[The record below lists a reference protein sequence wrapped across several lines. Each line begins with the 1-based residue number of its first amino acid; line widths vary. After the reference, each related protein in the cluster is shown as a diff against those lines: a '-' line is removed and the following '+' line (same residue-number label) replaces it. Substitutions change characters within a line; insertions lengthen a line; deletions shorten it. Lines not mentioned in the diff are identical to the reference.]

1 MTSVR
6 RRSAEAAVWALA
18 LGAVTLPAGAARAEL
33 RIAGAV
39 DWLVQGLF
47 CAPPETGRR
56 DAPDTLSGWVH
67 VPDRPVE
74 MVAEGVVAPAI
85 LGMGFGVRYQRASNT
100 DAGIRYVVTHPAMG
114 AAGTTQQS
122 WNSLSMAG
130 EVDAIFFQFD
140 TAEEL
145 VTGAW
150 AFQAFDGTKELF
162 HVPFTVVPGESMP
175 EATGLCRPGTL
186 LSMAVPS
193 PGSG

>member
-6 RRSAEAAVWALA
+6 PRSAEAAVWALA
-18 LGAVTLPAGAARAEL
+18 ALALSAGAARAEL
-33 RIAGAV
+33 RIAPAV

-74 MVAEGVVAPAI
+74 MVAEGAVAPAI
-85 LGMGFGVRYQRASNT
+85 LGMGFGVRYQRASNM
-100 DAGIRYVVTHPAMG
+100 DAGIRYVVSHPAMG
-114 AAGTTQQS
+114 AAGTTRQS
-122 WNSLSMAG
+122 WDSLSVAG

-140 TAEEL
+140 TPEEL

-150 AFQAFDGTKELF
+150 AFQAFDGAKELF
-162 HVPFTVVPGESMP
+162 HVPFTVVPADSMP
-175 EATGLCRPGTL
+175 EAAGMCRPGTL
-186 LSMAVPS
+186 FSSLMR
-193 PGSG
+193 